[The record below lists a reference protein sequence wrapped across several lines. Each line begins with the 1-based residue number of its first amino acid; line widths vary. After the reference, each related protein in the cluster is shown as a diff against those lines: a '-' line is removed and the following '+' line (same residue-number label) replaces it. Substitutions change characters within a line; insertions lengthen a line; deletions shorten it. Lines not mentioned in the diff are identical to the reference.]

1 MCVRERCVYAD
12 AAFLPCLCIRRGS
25 TPTSIRDHTAQ
36 RHSPQR
42 VLELPRTRT
51 ESGHAGFPSAAP
63 YERRA
68 ASAAILA
75 AAALAIAAA
84 VAARLSL
91 AADNAA
97 ASAASAEASAA
108 SAATYSPQCV
118 SA

>member
-1 MCVRERCVYAD
+1 MHV
-12 AAFLPCLCIRRGS
+12 
-25 TPTSIRDHTAQ
+25 
-36 RHSPQR
+36 HSPQR

-51 ESGHAGFPSAAP
+51 ESGHASQQLH

-75 AAALAIAAA
+75 AAALAIAVA

-91 AADNAA
+91 DNAA
-97 ASAASAEASAA
+97 ASAASAAATAA